1 MQSLTAITK
10 HIKTYFELAVWST
23 GLVCLAIMNPS
34 DTTHFSLCFFKW
46 VGLSFCPG
54 CGVGH
59 SISWLMH
66 GNILQ
71 SFQVHPLGIF
81 ALIILLCRIFTLIK
95 TEVLQ
100 LTPLKQ
106 LYGKHR

>member
-1 MQSLTAITK
+1 MQSLPVNTK

-34 DTTHFSLCFFKW
+34 DTKHFSLCFFKW